1 MDRGGL
7 DFDLEKTRLLS
18 LASNSGFED
27 SVAQSC
33 LQEIIDLYG
42 EDGLDFVTVEHCGE
56 DYLTRLADSIQEDEV
71 WDAGAFD
78 PEWPDVEYRLD
89 TQDPSPEKDLVLDA
103 AFLEESESEEEYAPD
118 SEEVTE
124 DEEEKSPLK
133 RRATMITKV
142 AAKKSKGTVSSQ
154 DNLPISSLSQEVS
167 TPGIN
172 GDHPT
177 VHQVREGKSIT
188 PVMKE
193 RLISV
198 AQIQSVDDLELAN
211 IAVFGNTSFR
221 PLQRRACEAAMAGKD
236 CFILMPTGSGKSL
249 CYQLPAVLTP
259 GVTIVISPLLSLIQD
274 QVIALVE
281 HCDIPATFLSS
292 QQSQSEGNAVIQELR
307 KPRPSCK
314 LVYVTPEKMVGSPS
328 FRAILTIL
336 ENKGQLARFVVDEA
350 HCVSQWGHDFRPEYH
365 QLGILKK
372 DFPRVPVMALT
383 ATATHDVRKDVMKVL
398 KIPQAV
404 VLEMGFD
411 RPNLTY
417 EVIAKEPK
425 ESMKQIGKLLKERF
439 KNQCGIIY
447 CLSQNES
454 MDVCEYLMKECKI
467 KVVYYHG
474 GLSGPQR
481 ILAQQRWQR
490 GDVQVVCATI
500 AFGMGIDKPDV
511 RFVIHHTLSKAIE
524 GYYQESGRAG
534 RDGLPAACLVLYRKQ
549 DFSRIVCMLRRGKG
563 RKKERFKVDMAQA
576 EKMKEY
582 CEEKRTLGTALFS
595 ADKERTGFGVQA
607 FST

>member
-1 MDRGGL
+1 M
-7 DFDLEKTRLLS
+7 F
-18 LASNSGFED
+18 
-27 SVAQSC
+27 Q
-33 LQEIIDLYG
+33 
-42 EDGLDFVTVEHCGE
+42 
-56 DYLTRLADSIQEDEV
+56 
-71 WDAGAFD
+71 
-78 PEWPDVEYRLD
+78 
-89 TQDPSPEKDLVLDA
+89 
-103 AFLEESESEEEYAPD
+103 
-118 SEEVTE
+118 
-124 DEEEKSPLK
+124 
-133 RRATMITKV
+133 
-142 AAKKSKGTVSSQ
+142 
-154 DNLPISSLSQEVS
+154 
-167 TPGIN
+167 
-172 GDHPT
+172 
-177 VHQVREGKSIT
+177 
-188 PVMKE
+188 
-193 RLISV
+193 
-198 AQIQSVDDLELAN
+198 
-211 IAVFGNTSFR
+211 
-221 PLQRRACEAAMAGKD
+221 
-236 CFILMPTGSGKSL
+236 
-249 CYQLPAVLTP
+249 
-259 GVTIVISPLLSLIQD
+259 
-274 QVIALVE
+274 
-281 HCDIPATFLSS
+281 
-292 QQSQSEGNAVIQELR
+292 
-307 KPRPSCK
+307 
-314 LVYVTPEKMVGSPS
+314 
-328 FRAILTIL
+328 
-336 ENKGQLARFVVDEA
+336 GQLARFVVDEA

-582 CEEKRTLGTALFS
+582 CEEKSCCRRQTLL
-595 ADKERTGFGVQA
+595 KHFGESYDRRACQ
-607 FST
+607 SGINPCDTCR